1 MISPGGLLLV
11 VLPPT
16 YLLSQFRFYWWSCK
30 RVHNQTWMWKI
41 FSQCH
46 ILSTAGDALRSNG
59 MLAREMHVKLGGWGQ
74 RESGVEGL
82 GDASN
87 PPLGGRR
94 ELFYPKA
101 TWSQLGEGQEWHG
114 LKSIWE
120 WASEPHL
127 FWLVYL

>member
-1 MISPGGLLLV
+1 VKNIFAGS
-11 VLPPT
+11 
-16 YLLSQFRFYWWSCK
+16 YIEHCWRCS
-30 RVHNQTWMWKI
+30 KI
-41 FSQCH
+41 QW
-46 ILSTAGDALRSNG
+46 
-59 MLAREMHVKLGGWGQ
+59 HVGEGNACQIGGWGGQ

-114 LKSIWE
+114 LK
-120 WASEPHL
+120 
-127 FWLVYL
+127 FYLRVGQ